1 MSRTRMA
8 IGGVAGLVIV
18 GLLIVAP
25 LGLKPYGIYIL
36 AVAQGSRAEA
46 GPHR

>member
-8 IGGVAGLVIV
+8 IGGVVGLVIV

-36 AVAQGSRAEA
+36 TLWAVTSR
-46 GPHR
+46 